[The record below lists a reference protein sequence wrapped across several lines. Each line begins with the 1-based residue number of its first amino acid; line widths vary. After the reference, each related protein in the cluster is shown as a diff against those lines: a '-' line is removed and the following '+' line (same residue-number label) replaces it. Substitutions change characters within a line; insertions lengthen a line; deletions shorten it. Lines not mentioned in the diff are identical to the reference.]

1 VLRPPT
7 TRVPAF
13 GLLAEREGDSNSEA
27 LRLQKRLRFLT
38 EVPIRIRQVR
48 HINGSLLFRVSRLVL
63 GSRHGDWNLVPIR
76 LAGVRGGSRSLGRVW
91 ELGGDTPNQS
101 RFNPWTRFVSALN

>member
-1 VLRPPT
+1 VLRPLT

-13 GLLAEREGDSNSEA
+13 GLLAERESDSNFEA

-63 GSRHGDWNLVPIR
+63 GSRHLFRNVMRWWDSTGTYSH
-76 LAGVRGGSRSLGRVW
+76 LAHPTCGRV
-91 ELGGDTPNQS
+91 GSTDS
-101 RFNPWTRFVSALN
+101 

>member
-1 VLRPPT
+1 VLRPLT

-13 GLLAEREGDSNSEA
+13 GLLAERESDSNFEA

-63 GSRHGDWNLVPIR
+63 GSVRPAK
-76 LAGVRGGSRSLGRVW
+76 AGMNSGWESHRGKSPSPV
-91 ELGGDTPNQS
+91 
-101 RFNPWTRFVSALN
+101 A

>member
-1 VLRPPT
+1 MLRPLT

-13 GLLAEREGDSNSEA
+13 GLLAEREGDSSFEA

-48 HINGSLLFRVSRLVL
+48 HINGSLLSGSVDESWEDGMPWGNPTDRL
-63 GSRHGDWNLVPIR
+63 
-76 LAGVRGGSRSLGRVW
+76 
-91 ELGGDTPNQS
+91 QS
-101 RFNPWTRFVSALN
+101 GEGAP

>member
-1 VLRPPT
+1 MLRPLT

-13 GLLAEREGDSNSEA
+13 GLLAEREGDSNFEA

-48 HINGSLLFRVSRLVL
+48 HINGSRLPRKSPSQITQDTDSCICGFVVVT
-63 GSRHGDWNLVPIR
+63 R
-76 LAGVRGGSRSLGRVW
+76 RS
-91 ELGGDTPNQS
+91 
-101 RFNPWTRFVSALN
+101 

>member
-1 VLRPPT
+1 MLRPPT

-13 GLLAEREGDSNSEA
+13 GLLAEREGDSNFEA

-48 HINGSLLFRVSRLVL
+48 HINGSQLFRVSRLVL
-63 GSRHGDWNLVPIR
+63 ICR
-76 LAGVRGGSRSLGRVW
+76 LNRSI
-91 ELGGDTPNQS
+91 S
-101 RFNPWTRFVSALN
+101 ARFYGM

>member
-1 VLRPPT
+1 MLRPLT

-13 GLLAEREGDSNSEA
+13 GLLAEWEGDSNFEA

-63 GSRHGDWNLVPIR
+63 GSRQVLTGRCLRCEALRR
-76 LAGVRGGSRSLGRVW
+76 LLHVRY
-91 ELGGDTPNQS
+91 E
-101 RFNPWTRFVSALN
+101 